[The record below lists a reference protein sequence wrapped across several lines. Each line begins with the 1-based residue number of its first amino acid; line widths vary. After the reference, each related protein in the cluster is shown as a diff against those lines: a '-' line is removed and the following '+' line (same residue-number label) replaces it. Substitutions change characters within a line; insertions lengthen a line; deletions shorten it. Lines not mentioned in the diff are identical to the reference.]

1 MSKKWILLIWL
12 AVLCGLGLLL
22 ARLSAGNS
30 FYIEAYRPQV
40 QQSQAIQQLQRRMK
54 GQEVET
60 SGEPRAPGFR
70 ESDIN
75 KHEGDGFRTW

>member
-1 MSKKWILLIWL
+1 MLLLWL
-12 AVLCGLGLLL
+12 AVLAGLGLLL
-22 ARLSAGNS
+22 ARLSAGNA

-40 QQSQAIQQLQRRMK
+40 QQAEKIQQLERRMK

-75 KHEGDGFRTW
+75 KQEGDRFRTW